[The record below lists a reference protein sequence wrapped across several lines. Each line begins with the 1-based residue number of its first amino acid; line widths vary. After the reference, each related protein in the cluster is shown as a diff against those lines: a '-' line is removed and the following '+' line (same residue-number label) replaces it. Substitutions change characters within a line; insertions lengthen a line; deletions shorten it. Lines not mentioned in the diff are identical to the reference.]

1 MLLRDPSGTLSP
13 RSVAEATA
21 ALRDHLW
28 HAAITLW
35 AFSSKVTILLAKNMW
50 CHPLGSTHEVY
61 DLQLWVFE
69 SQLGHLRVADAFS
82 TRDERTCPT
91 VVLFAAGEQG
101 LVSEHTFCPW
111 HVVQSN
117 LLIAPAPH
125 QDSGVDTKWTRVGPT
140 HMTVESVPEQ
150 CAGETGVLGK
160 EHASVYTSFAIQH
173 PILIRQQ

>member
-1 MLLRDPSGTLSP
+1 MLLRDHSGTLSP
-13 RSVAEATA
+13 RSVAETTA

-82 TRDERTCPT
+82 TRDERVGTQRPR
-91 VVLFAAGEQG
+91 AGDRTLHGWSQ
-101 LVSEHTFCPW
+101 
-111 HVVQSN
+111 
-117 LLIAPAPH
+117 
-125 QDSGVDTKWTRVGPT
+125 VDGTTYSLR
-140 HMTVESVPEQ
+140 
-150 CAGETGVLGK
+150 
-160 EHASVYTSFAIQH
+160 
-173 PILIRQQ
+173 